1 MSNFVISILF
11 ALGTGAWIY
20 NRLLRTTGNNKK
32 SALIAAVIAGA
43 VICLILDFVLGSII
57 KKG

>member
-1 MSNFVISILF
+1 MSNFVIALLV
-11 ALGTGAWIY
+11 ALGSGAWIY

-32 SALIAAVIAGA
+32 SSLIAAIISGA
-43 VICLILDFVLGSII
+43 VICLILNLILGSII

>member
-11 ALGTGAWIY
+11 ALGAGAWIY
-20 NRLLRTTGNNKK
+20 SRLMRTTGNNKK
-32 SALIAAVIAGA
+32 SALIAAIIAGV
-43 VICLILDFVLGSII
+43 VICLILDFILGSII